1 MIVVIALNLRVMATI
16 VNSVISSCTK
26 SVATSSLNSSSTTH
40 LTLITL
46 SGYKKNAVTYVIYA
60 KGKSRICAIVVVTGA
75 TSTWIYTVPS
85 THHQMLLTI
94 LRCIPT
100 SSHLSRN
107 GGPSTVLQ
115 NAGRFLHMLQDF
127 LVRKEPIQIYTCK
140 DQRASLH
147 TECVLG
153 DFEGLMPRSV
163 AKLWGES
170 YEVELNNSVTRPF
183 CSRCK
188 SRCMYPIKLKLLG
201 TSGTYACSYFCSSYL
216 ISRVGLE
223 R

>member
-1 MIVVIALNLRVMATI
+1 MATI

-107 GGPSTVLQ
+107 GGPST
-115 NAGRFLHMLQDF
+115 DF
-127 LVRKEPIQIYTCK
+127 LVKKEPIQIYTCK

-170 YEVELNNSVTRPF
+170 YEVELNNSTKMNTALVATWTF
-183 CSRCK
+183 INYEAKCK
-188 SRCMYPIKLKLLG
+188 E
-201 TSGTYACSYFCSSYL
+201 F
-216 ISRVGLE
+216 
-223 R
+223 